1 MFRFLIA
8 ALVCACMGADADAA
22 VRGDQIMYV
31 GGTFSTVPEKTEG
44 KIDLSRSDQAV
55 FTSKQHS
62 ILVPYSGISSIEYGQ
77 KAGRRLGVA
86 IAVSPVALLS
96 KKRRHY
102 VSISFTDAS
111 GTRQGAVFEVAKGLV
126 APVVRTL
133 EQRSGKTVEFESAE
147 ARMHFE
153 KEAK

>member
-8 ALVCACMGADADAA
+8 AVLCACMAAGAGAA
-22 VRGDQIMYV
+22 VRGDDIMYV
-31 GGTFSTVPEKTEG
+31 GGTLSTVPEKTEG

-55 FTSKQHS
+55 FTSKKHS
-62 ILVPYSGISSIEYGQ
+62 ILLPYSGIASIEYGQ

-111 GTRQGAVFEVAKGLV
+111 GTRQGAVFEIAKGLV
-126 APVVRTL
+126 ASMIRTL
-133 EQRSGKTVEFESAE
+133 EQRSGKTVDFESAE
-147 ARMHFE
+147 ARTHFE